1 MTVIAKAKRFTIR
14 TYRKSDAPSLAKN
27 INNKTINAALG
38 NEVPYPYSLNDARS
52 FIEKTMKEARRKK
65 PDNLSFVIDIDGEVA
80 GAVGFGSIAGHKAEL
95 GYWLAEKHWGR
106 GITPEAVKLITRF
119 GFNELGFHRVYA
131 RVFPFNK
138 SSMLVLEKAGYSK
151 EGYLRKEYMK
161 NGKLM
166 DSYIYAK
173 VR

>member
-1 MTVIAKAKRFTIR
+1 MTVIANAKRFTIR

-27 INNKTINAALG
+27 INNKTINMELG
-38 NEVPYPYSLNDARS
+38 NKVPYPYSLDDARS
-52 FIEKTMKEARRKK
+52 FIEKTMKEVRRKK
-65 PDNLSFVIDIDGEVA
+65 PSNLSFVIDIDGEVA
-80 GAVGFGSIAGHKAEL
+80 GAVGFSSIEGHKAEL
-95 GYWLAEKHWGR
+95 GYWIAEKHRGR
-106 GITPEAVKLITRF
+106 GITSEAVKLITKF

-131 RVFPFNK
+131 RLSPFNK
-138 SSMLVLEKAGYSK
+138 PSMRVLEKAGYVK